1 MTFLKLPINL
11 FFFNFFFLFYFV
23 LNINQLNISK
33 KIKKDYKK
41 ARKRYQ
47 NLSKE
52 EKRRKPQHGYEP
64 YKNLPEY
71 EKEKLVEYSKK
82 YFRMRKNVLLFET
95 II

>member
-11 FFFNFFFLFYFV
+11 FFFLFFFLFYFV

-64 YKNLPEY
+64 YKIYQNM
-71 EKEKLVEYSKK
+71 KK
-82 YFRMRKNVLLFET
+82 KSLLSIAKNILE
-95 II
+95 